1 MEKFGPF
8 SKKIKFFCQTER
20 GILED
25 ILIFEYLG
33 FLYLE
38 DHEVLE

>member
-1 MEKFGPF
+1 MAM
-8 SKKIKFFCQTER
+8 IYLYLTER